1 MPAIELVGIS
11 KRYRRHAGRPRA
23 TTFMSYVLRDFWRQR
38 QSPKDHLWA
47 LKDVTLKVEE
57 GVTMGL
63 IGRNGSGKST
73 MLRLISRI
81 HKPDS
86 GYVTVNGTVAAL
98 IELGAGF
105 HPDLSGRDN
114 ILINGIILGLTRN
127 QIRGKFDEIVE
138 FAELRDFIDEP
149 VRTYSSGMQMRLGF
163 SVATHV
169 DPDILLLDEVFS
181 VGDAAFRN
189 KCIERMNQFK
199 RMGKTIILV
208 THGLD
213 LVRSWCDQAIWLS
226 DGMLKA
232 HGSPDQV
239 VDAYTRSFQ
248 ESG

>member
-1 MPAIELVGIS
+1 
-11 KRYRRHAGRPRA
+11 
-23 TTFMSYVLRDFWRQR
+23 
-38 QSPKDHLWA
+38 
-47 LKDVTLKVEE
+47 
-57 GVTMGL
+57 MGL